1 MQSVLVFVAHLNKYS
16 HQSYEMMKRK
26 LENHSLLQYRLG
38 KRYYIQ
44 LQSSQQQQQQ
54 KKEAALVAITKIS
67 ADRCTAPSS

>member
-16 HQSYEMMKRK
+16 HQSYEMMERK
-26 LENHSLLQYRLG
+26 LENHSLLLHSTGSERDS
-38 KRYYIQ
+38 IQ
-44 LQSSQQQQQQ
+44 LQSSPQK